1 MRKLGL
7 LAATL
12 AITTAVAGCGS
23 ATHHTASPT
32 TVPPDPGRVPA
43 QVVWK
48 SWEGVQLP
56 YSIVDGPATISGAAA
71 GYSHTPQGAV
81 LAAIQDSLRT
91 SLSPDSLWSQVA
103 AQSLVTGPGKD
114 AFVLA
119 RAQFSIT
126 GPADPRIAPAVAGY
140 HFTTYTPGR
149 AEIALYTR
157 FPDKSLAAYHHLMTW
172 TGGDWRLVLPD
183 PGAKNPVM
191 ESIPALPSGTVR
203 FEATR

>member
-1 MRKLGL
+1 MRKLVL
-7 LAATL
+7 LAAT
-12 AITTAVAGCGS
+12 AVITTAVAGCGS
-23 ATHHTASPT
+23 ATHHEAAPT
-32 TVPPDPGRVPA
+32 PPPDPGRAPA
-43 QVVWK
+43 QVQWK
-48 SWEGVQLP
+48 SWQGVQLP
-56 YSIVDGPATISGAAA
+56 YSSVDGPATVSGAAT
-71 GYSHTPQGAV
+71 GYSHSPQGAAI
-81 LAAIQDSLRT
+81 AAIQDSLRT

-103 AQSLVTGPGKD
+103 AKSLVTGPGKD

-126 GPADPRIAPAVAGY
+126 GPADPRIAPAVVGY

-157 FPDKSLAAYHHLMTW
+157 FPDKSLAAYHHVMTW

-183 PGAKNPVM
+183 PGAKTPVM
-191 ESIPALPSGTVR
+191 ESIATLPSGTVR